1 MEEYRCD
8 EKRRWA
14 MRECGAGKRINTYMS
29 AAQKMLVF
37 LQAEAVAAK
46 ARTTMA
52 AKHFMLTDLDLDLDS
67 CFCLWVKGRMYL
79 KD

>member
-1 MEEYRCD
+1 MEGYGCD

-14 MRECGAGKRINTYMS
+14 MRRNTYMS
-29 AAQKMLVF
+29 AAQKTWVF

-52 AKHFMLTDLDLDLDS
+52 AKHFMSTELDLDLW
-67 CFCLWVKGRMYL
+67 FCLRVKGRMYS

>member
-14 MRECGAGKRINTYMS
+14 VGRCGAGKRRNTYMS
-29 AAQKMLVF
+29 AAQKTWVF
-37 LQAEAVAAK
+37 LQAEAVAAR

-52 AKHFMLTDLDLDLDS
+52 AKHFMLYYED
-67 CFCLWVKGRMYL
+67 
-79 KD
+79 